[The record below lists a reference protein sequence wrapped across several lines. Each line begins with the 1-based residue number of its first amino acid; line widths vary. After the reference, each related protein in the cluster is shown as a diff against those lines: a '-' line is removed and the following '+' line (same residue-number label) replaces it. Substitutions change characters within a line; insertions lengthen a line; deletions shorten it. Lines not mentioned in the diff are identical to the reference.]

1 MKIKLAILDG
11 DRNYMERMRSA
22 FVRQYSEEIEF
33 YLFTSKLAALELL
46 STSEIDVFL
55 LNKSINISPDQIPES
70 CLYAY
75 LSDDSVIDRYNDR
88 PVIFKFQRMDL
99 IYKQILGV
107 CTESKTVVLDVKVT
121 DCRGKVILFC
131 GTSGGMGTSSVAAAC
146 AVRFLRKHK
155 KVLYL
160 NLQKIGGADLYFSG
174 EGKKGLSDLILSLQN
189 PEANLRVHL
198 QNWVKEDASGVC
210 FYSQAKTPL
219 DMEGLGA
226 GGILRLISEL
236 KHFGAYDYI
245 ILDMDLSLDR
255 VMLPVYRAA
264 DKIVMVGDHS
274 EESSAK
280 ADRTLYAL
288 RVLDG
293 KSDMPLI
300 NRICL
305 IYNRVCGETE
315 TDVSDQNI
323 QVLGSI
329 GIHKSET
336 TGKIPNNRNIIEHL
350 AAMELLDKI
359 L

>member
-1 MKIKLAILDG
+1 
-11 DRNYMERMRSA
+11 
-22 FVRQYSEEIEF
+22 
-33 YLFTSKLAALELL
+33 
-46 STSEIDVFL
+46 
-55 LNKSINISPDQIPES
+55 
-70 CLYAY
+70 
-75 LSDDSVIDRYNDR
+75 
-88 PVIFKFQRMDL
+88 
-99 IYKQILGV
+99 
-107 CTESKTVVLDVKVT
+107 
-121 DCRGKVILFC
+121 
-131 GTSGGMGTSSVAAAC
+131 
-146 AVRFLRKHK
+146 
-155 KVLYL
+155 
-160 NLQKIGGADLYFSG
+160 
-174 EGKKGLSDLILSLQN
+174 
-189 PEANLRVHL
+189 
-198 QNWVKEDASGVC
+198 
-210 FYSQAKTPL
+210 
-219 DMEGLGA
+219 MEGLGA

-305 IYNRVCGETE
+305 IYNRVCSETE